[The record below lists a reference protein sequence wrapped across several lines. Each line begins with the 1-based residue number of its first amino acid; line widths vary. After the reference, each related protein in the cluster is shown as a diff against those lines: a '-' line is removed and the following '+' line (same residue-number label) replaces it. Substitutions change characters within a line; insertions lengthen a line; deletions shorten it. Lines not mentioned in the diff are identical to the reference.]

1 MKIVDAHTGRH
12 VQLGDVVPSPGREHD
27 WRLLDVYDRFFS
39 AEILIEELRPPRR
52 QLLDVAHGALFS
64 SVVSLPAHRIRE
76 QLTGRLDGLS

>member
-52 QLLDVAHGALFS
+52 QYWTSLTVRFFHPSFLFQ
-64 SVVSLPAHRIRE
+64 RI
-76 QLTGRLDGLS
+76 GFVNS